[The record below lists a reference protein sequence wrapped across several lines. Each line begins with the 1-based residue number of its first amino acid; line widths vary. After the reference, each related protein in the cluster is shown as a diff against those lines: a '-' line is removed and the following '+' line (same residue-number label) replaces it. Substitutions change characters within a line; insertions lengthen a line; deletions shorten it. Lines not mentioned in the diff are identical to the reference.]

1 MLVKDIMVKNP
12 ITIAP
17 EASVLEAKDLM
28 TKNGIN
34 KLPVLDKNGALVG
47 IITRNDL
54 MKSSPSDATTLDMLA
69 IVKVLP
75 DPVTPSNV
83 EKALPPSTH

>member
-28 TKNGIN
+28 TKN
-34 KLPVLDKNGALVG
+34 
-47 IITRNDL
+47 
-54 MKSSPSDATTLDMLA
+54 
-69 IVKVLP
+69 
-75 DPVTPSNV
+75 
-83 EKALPPSTH
+83 